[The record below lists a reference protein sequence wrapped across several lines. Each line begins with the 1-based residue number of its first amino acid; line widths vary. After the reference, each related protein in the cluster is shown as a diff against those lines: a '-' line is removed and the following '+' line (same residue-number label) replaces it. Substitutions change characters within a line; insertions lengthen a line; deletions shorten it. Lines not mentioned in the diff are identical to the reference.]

1 MVEQPLTNAVFNT
14 SFNPP
19 LATPLTF
26 TGSIRLD
33 NAISIATAAGL
44 APVTVDHNYQD
55 SNVQSWNLNV
65 QHEVIRD
72 LMVMLGYFGS
82 KGTHLRMTRNINQP
96 INGVRPYV
104 RLSDASPELPNT
116 PLGNIIQVESNGN
129 SSYNAMWLAVT
140 KRFSQGLQIDASYT
154 LSKSLDYNS
163 LSSPPQVVTFQDSYN
178 VRNDHGLSDFDA
190 RHRFVFS
197 LIYQLPFKGNRFAE
211 GWQIGAIAQ
220 SQTGNPVNIV
230 TSNATLNGVANTVR
244 PDVIAPIQMTRTVD
258 QWFNPTSFAAVNR
271 FGNLGRNVLIGP
283 GFANLDM
290 SVLKNTRLNERFTAQ
305 FRFEVFDVF
314 NNANLVSPDGS
325 SEVLEFLGSQT
336 RGFPLAIRAR
346 PANCNLRPSL
356 SFSELEKASQHAAA
370 LFQSVEGRNDPIS
383 DIRFDRSVTWP
394 RGKSSREPCIACCV
408 ELRRDIGNEN
418 NLAGCA
424 IKFSGDRVIAFR
436 ITLRADVSVEV

>member
-1 MVEQPLTNAVFNT
+1 VAPFGAFGVDQNFR
-14 SFNPP
+14 
-19 LATPLTF
+19 TP
-26 TGSIRLD
+26 
-33 NAISIATAAGL
+33 
-44 APVTVDHNYQD
+44 Y
-55 SNVQSWNLNV
+55 VQNFNLNIQRQLSSSTLLQTGYV
-65 QHEVIRD
+65 GSLGRKLPVLRD
-72 LMVMLGYFGS
+72 
-82 KGTHLRMTRNINQP
+82 INQP

-314 NNANLVSPDGS
+314 NNANFGQPGRIVGS
-325 SEVLEFLGSQT
+325 SGISRITNT
-336 RGFPLAIRAR
+336 RFPTGD
-346 PANCNLRPSL
+346 S
-356 SFSELEKASQHAAA
+356 
-370 LFQSVEGRNDPIS
+370 G
-383 DIRFDRSVTWP
+383 
-394 RGKSSREPCIACCV
+394 SSRQLQFAAKLI
-408 ELRRDIGNEN
+408 
-418 NLAGCA
+418 
-424 IKFSGDRVIAFR
+424 F
-436 ITLRADVSVEV
+436 